1 MSRGS
6 NSLIAK
12 LPLFTRLCYVHKELK
27 ATQFYIIIYINYIIY
42 NVLLPGTVYDGLST
56 SYHMATR
63 ALANLSPEGAKR
75 PRAIN

>member
-1 MSRGS
+1 LSAVQLRNGKPVEY
-6 NSLIAK
+6 SLGKSKALAK
-12 LPLFTRLCYVHKELK
+12 M
-27 ATQFYIIIYINYIIY
+27 
-42 NVLLPGTVYDGLST
+42 GTVEMRTKKSSCEICT